1 MSSMRLINIFLLVL
15 FFLIYMA
22 SPVFAQELDK
32 PLKSAQGAAELT
44 EEDKEIIRNLDEI
57 ENLDW
62 LVDTDID
69 LLENLDLFLT
79 NS

>member
-1 MSSMRLINIFLLVL
+1 MRPPHIFLLVL

-22 SPVFAQELDK
+22 SPLFAQELDK
-32 PLKSAQGAAELT
+32 PLKSEQGAAGLT

>member
-1 MSSMRLINIFLLVL
+1 
-15 FFLIYMA
+15 MA

-32 PLKSAQGAAELT
+32 PLKNEQGAAELT

-69 LLENLDLFLT
+69 LLENLELFLT

>member
-1 MSSMRLINIFLLVL
+1 MNSMRPIHIFLLM
-15 FFLIYMA
+15 FSFLIYMA

-32 PLKSAQGAAELT
+32 PLKNEQGAAGLT